1 MMHPDHLVEL
11 IRRHG
16 ARSRENLQVADRLRS
31 LLPQVLR
38 SLKRGY
44 QSRGGDAERHALNDA
59 VYLERIQEYLDVYAE
74 GLESKIQSETHRMML
89 QAMHSLNAFRR
100 AAELRQQKLA
110 ELGKPARPSVS

>member
-11 IRRHG
+11 IRRHSG
-16 ARSRENLQVADRLRS
+16 RSRESLQVADRLRS

-44 QSRGGDAERHALNDA
+44 QTRGGDAERHALNDP
-59 VYLERIQEYLDVYAE
+59 VYQERIQEYLDVYAE

-89 QAMHSLNAFRR
+89 QAWQTLNAFRR

-110 ELGKPARPSVS
+110 ELGKPSRPSVS

>member
-11 IRRHG
+11 IRRHS
-16 ARSRENLQVADRLRS
+16 ARSRESLQVADRLRS

-59 VYLERIQEYLDVYAE
+59 VYLDRIQEYLDVYAE
-74 GLESKIQSETHRMML
+74 GLEAKIQSETHRMML
-89 QAMHSLNAFRR
+89 QAMHTLNAFRR
-100 AAELRQQKLA
+100 AAELRQQRLA
-110 ELGKPARPSVS
+110 ESGKPSRPSVS